1 MEGGMGHRFWLVGA
15 AALVLLGGCS
25 ASSNTPTTSAPDA
38 KGEKKLKIG
47 VVFDKGGVND
57 KSFNESAKAG
67 LDRAAKELGIEAIPV
82 ESRSDSD
89 YESNLEALA
98 DKKCDLV
105 MAVGITMQT
114 ALQRIAK
121 EHPDT
126 KFAIIDGSVDAPNV
140 RQLLFKEEEGS
151 YLVGYIAGLTT
162 KTNKLGFVGGM
173 KLPLIEKFEY
183 GYMAGA
189 KAANPAVEVLPSKY
203 VGSWDNVDAAK
214 TAATVLFNDGADV
227 VYHAA
232 GLAGLGVIR
241 AAEEK
246 GKFAIGVDKD
256 QDDVAKGFV
265 LTSMVKKVDE
275 ALFSTVKDLKDGAWS
290 AGAKV
295 YDLKAGGVG
304 TSPFTYTKDKIGEA
318 NIAKLDEIKKKI
330 ISGEIKVPTDKASY
344 DALSASK

>member
-1 MEGGMGHRFWLVGA
+1 MGHKILLSGVAALALLVGCGPTATEGKGGTA
-15 AALVLLGGCS
+15 ASGK
-25 ASSNTPTTSAPDA
+25 T
-38 KGEKKLKIG
+38 LKIG

-67 LDRAAKELGIEAIPV
+67 LDRAVKELGVQALPV
-82 ESRSDSD
+82 ESHSDSD
-89 YESNLEALA
+89 YEANLESLA
-98 DKKCDLV
+98 EKKCDLI

-121 EHPDT
+121 QYPDI
-126 KFAIIDGSVDAPNV
+126 KFAIIDGSAKEPNV
-140 RQLLFKEEEGS
+140 REILFKEEEGS
-151 YLVGYIAGLTT
+151 YLVGYAAGLTT
-162 KTNKLGFVGGM
+162 KTNKVGFVGGM

-183 GYMAGA
+183 GYFAGA
-189 KAANPAVEVLPSKY
+189 KAANPAVEALPSKY

-214 TAATVLFNDGADV
+214 TAATVLFNDGADI

-246 GKFAIGVDKD
+246 GKLAIGVDKD

-265 LTSMVKKVDE
+265 LTSMVKRVDE
-275 ALFSTVKDLKDGAWS
+275 AVFASIKDVKEGKWS
-290 AGAKV
+290 AGATL

-318 NIAKLDEIKKKI
+318 NIAKLEEIKKKI

-344 DALSASK
+344 DALQGSK